1 MGSVGN
7 EKNVRGLNGGV
18 NRGASFFLPSLK
30 LDSCV
35 EVCGPD
41 SVMEEALEACILVN
55 FSDPLR
61 CLMEEEH

>member
-1 MGSVGN
+1 MGSTGN
-7 EKNVRGLNGGV
+7 EKNRRGLNGGI
-18 NRGASFFLPSLK
+18 NRGASFFPLSLK
-30 LDSCV
+30 LDSRV
-35 EVCGPD
+35 ETCGPD